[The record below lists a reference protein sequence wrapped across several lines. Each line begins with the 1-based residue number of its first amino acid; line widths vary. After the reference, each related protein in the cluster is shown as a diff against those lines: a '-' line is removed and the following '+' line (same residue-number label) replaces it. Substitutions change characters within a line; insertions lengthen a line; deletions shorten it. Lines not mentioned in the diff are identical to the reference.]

1 MAIDFKDLTL
11 GDLMKA
17 MPHLMEEGVEGR
29 WVYNLEIEGD
39 SPRITY
45 PKMWV
50 TMDGGKLEWGEGH
63 SDDPDATLFSVLM
76 GGVDTVIA
84 FQVYGMR
91 AATSAMLMGYIST
104 SSIKRAEKWFRLF
117 KIGQDVFVDA
127 LKKEGIEVGDTNLD
141 IYGELMLA

>member
-17 MPHLMEEGVEGR
+17 LPHVVEGGVEGR
-29 WVYNLEIEGD
+29 FVYNLDIEGD

-45 PKMWV
+45 PKLWV
-50 TMDGGKLEWGEGH
+50 ALDNGKLTWGEGH

-84 FQVYGMR
+84 FQVYGMK

-104 SSIKRAEKWFRLF
+104 SSIKKAEKWFKLF
-117 KIGQDVFVDA
+117 QIGQDAIIAA

-141 IYGELMLA
+141 IYSELMLA